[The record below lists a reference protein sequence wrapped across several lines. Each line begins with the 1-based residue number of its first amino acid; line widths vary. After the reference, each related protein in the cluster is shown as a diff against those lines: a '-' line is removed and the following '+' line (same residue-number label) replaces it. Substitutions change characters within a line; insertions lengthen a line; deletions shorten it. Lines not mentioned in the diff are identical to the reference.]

1 MDGRACGAQE
11 QAEGWLREGTVQ
23 RSFHRAHPKR
33 RGWTHQRSAAAVPS
47 GSPSHSFSSDCSR
60 YSSAQRAGD
69 TDKGSARS
77 RGVRSQR
84 GSREGR
90 I

>member
-1 MDGRACGAQE
+1 MEELGGHRSRQGV
-11 QAEGWLREGTVQ
+11 EGGDCPVP
-23 RSFHRAHPKR
+23 FHGAHPER

-77 RGVRSQR
+77 REVGSQQ

-90 I
+90 T